1 VTADLTPSQFSAA
14 EGAEDWRVL
23 FSGANAHFRTGSYEA
38 AVGLV
43 AEIGRLAAA
52 AGHRPD
58 VDLRPAGVFVQLR
71 TPGARWG
78 LSERDLELA
87 RSISAAARGA
97 GAEADPSAVQY
108 AQLTIDVLAAPPVM
122 AFWRAILGYDE
133 EGSEDLVDPHHRGP
147 ALWFQDM
154 DAPRPQRNRIHVDLS
169 LPHDQ
174 AEARIAAA
182 VGAGG
187 RVIFDKHA
195 PTWWTLADPEGNEVD
210 VATWQ
215 GRE

>member
-43 AEIGRLAAA
+43 AEIGRLATAA
-52 AGHRPD
+52 AHRPD

-71 TPGARWG
+71 TPEARWG

-108 AQLTIDVLAAPPVM
+108 AQLTIDVLAVPPVM

-133 EGSEDLVDPHHRGP
+133 
-147 ALWFQDM
+147 
-154 DAPRPQRNRIHVDLS
+154 
-169 LPHDQ
+169 
-174 AEARIAAA
+174 AA
-182 VGAGG
+182 VAAGG